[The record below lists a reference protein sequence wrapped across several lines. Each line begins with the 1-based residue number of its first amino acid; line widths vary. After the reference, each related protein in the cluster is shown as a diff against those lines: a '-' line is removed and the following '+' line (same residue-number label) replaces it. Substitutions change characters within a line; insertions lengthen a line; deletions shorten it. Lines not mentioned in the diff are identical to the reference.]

1 MADRKMTFNKT
12 KTANS
17 VLKQL
22 GISAALLMA
31 SSTANALGLGALEV
45 QSNLEQPLNGT
56 IELRTSSSD
65 DVSTVTAKI
74 APREDFEKLGIDYP
88 AYMQNISLALE
99 DAAGGK
105 VLRVRSNDVVINE
118 PFIHFLIRVDWSGG
132 SFLREYTALIDPP
145 VYAAEAPRSFS
156 EPRAVGTDQS
166 YAADESSSL
175 EVESLDEDVSYDE
188 VAVSD
193 PPVEDVASEEAP
205 LIEDDFYSE
214 PDSSADESY
223 TETTSSSTSSSYPEG
238 TDARYGPV
246 ASGESLSV
254 IAQELQR
261 QFPDLSIYSIM
272 KVLFEENPSAF
283 INGNINGLMQGAVLD
298 IGDLDAIRAVDAA
311 AAKEFF
317 SDQVAAWDPS
327 VLSPAG
333 SSDSISVGQDSYSY
347 NDDVFG
353 SSSSSSSS
361 SSAESFQV
369 GASRDTAEF
378 VSSDQGSREGEVLAL
393 RQEISQLETAL
404 ASSELENQELTER
417 ISSLEGQLADMNRL
431 MNLNVESAEMAAVE
445 QTLAEQNTAVSEEPE
460 VASTSTDTDSVLD
473 EFLGDTNTDLDEF
486 GLATESDSQSAVDEF
501 LSDTSDAVENT
512 ADEVSS
518 GASDAVDEFLSDAE
532 SGIDELADSSSGD
545 EFESVLEDATDSE
558 IIEETEETTAP
569 SIPAV
574 AQPESQSFMDKVM
587 SILTGGWLWKVL
599 AGLGALIAAGL
610 ALFFIRRRKADE
622 EFEISMLSIES
633 NSQSLDTMQSDSSS
647 MSASMS
653 ASVASV
659 AESVADKETSFLTVY
674 SDSDAVVQADEV
686 DPVAEADVYIAYGR
700 DEQAEEVLLDGVAN
714 HPDRVDIKHKLLG
727 LYQKTKNVEGFER
740 VAEELYSQRELVS
753 PEMWE
758 EVTKMG
764 KDLSADN
771 PLFDL
776 SIDDLSTAA
785 ASAGLADAVAD
796 ADESAADDDDLVVA
810 DAGYSDTLSFDSEL
824 FDAADSAAADEVD
837 GHSLMVEDSLT
848 EDEDVQLINFD
859 EGRSE
864 VSELDDVEI
873 DAIELDPADSSD
885 MLEFSSSALEDSAPL
900 IDIDDQADDDDDD
913 LLSFDSSPAPAAEA
927 TLDLDDADEQSVGE
941 VREVSDLEIDPDYDE
956 ARTQFELAKVF
967 VDLGDEDGA
976 RKILD
981 ELVASGDTASSV
993 VSDAQALLDSINK

>member
-1 MADRKMTFNKT
+1 
-12 KTANS
+12 
-17 VLKQL
+17 
-22 GISAALLMA
+22 
-31 SSTANALGLGALEV
+31 
-45 QSNLEQPLNGT
+45 
-56 IELRTSSSD
+56 
-65 DVSTVTAKI
+65 
-74 APREDFEKLGIDYP
+74 
-88 AYMQNISLALE
+88 
-99 DAAGGK
+99 
-105 VLRVRSNDVVINE
+105 
-118 PFIHFLIRVDWSGG
+118 
-132 SFLREYTALIDPP
+132 
-145 VYAAEAPRSFS
+145 
-156 EPRAVGTDQS
+156 
-166 YAADESSSL
+166 
-175 EVESLDEDVSYDE
+175 
-188 VAVSD
+188 
-193 PPVEDVASEEAP
+193 
-205 LIEDDFYSE
+205 
-214 PDSSADESY
+214 
-223 TETTSSSTSSSYPEG
+223 
-238 TDARYGPV
+238 
-246 ASGESLSV
+246 
-254 IAQELQR
+254 
-261 QFPDLSIYSIM
+261 
-272 KVLFEENPSAF
+272 
-283 INGNINGLMQGAVLD
+283 
-298 IGDLDAIRAVDAA
+298 
-311 AAKEFF
+311 
-317 SDQVAAWDPS
+317 
-327 VLSPAG
+327 
-333 SSDSISVGQDSYSY
+333 
-347 NDDVFG
+347 
-353 SSSSSSSS
+353 
-361 SSAESFQV
+361 
-369 GASRDTAEF
+369 
-378 VSSDQGSREGEVLAL
+378 
-393 RQEISQLETAL
+393 
-404 ASSELENQELTER
+404 
-417 ISSLEGQLADMNRL
+417 
-431 MNLNVESAEMAAVE
+431 
-445 QTLAEQNTAVSEEPE
+445 
-460 VASTSTDTDSVLD
+460 
-473 EFLGDTNTDLDEF
+473 
-486 GLATESDSQSAVDEF
+486 
-501 LSDTSDAVENT
+501 
-512 ADEVSS
+512 
-518 GASDAVDEFLSDAE
+518 
-532 SGIDELADSSSGD
+532 
-545 EFESVLEDATDSE
+545 
-558 IIEETEETTAP
+558 
-569 SIPAV
+569 
-574 AQPESQSFMDKVM
+574 
-587 SILTGGWLWKVL
+587 
-599 AGLGALIAAGL
+599 
-610 ALFFIRRRKADE
+610 
-622 EFEISMLSIES
+622 
-633 NSQSLDTMQSDSSS
+633 
-647 MSASMS
+647 MS

-810 DAGYSDTLSFDSEL
+810 DAGDSDTLSFDSEL
-824 FDAADSAAADEVD
+824 IDAADSAAADEVD

>member
-1 MADRKMTFNKT
+1 MADRKMTFKKT

-56 IELRTSSSD
+56 IELRTSPSD
-65 DVSTVTAKI
+65 DVSSVIAKI

-88 AYMQNISLALE
+88 AYMENISLALE
-99 DAAGGK
+99 EAASGK

-145 VYAAEAPRSFS
+145 VYAAEAPRSFA

-175 EVESLDEDVSYDE
+175 EVESLDDEVSYDE

-193 PPVEDVASEEAP
+193 PPVEDVVDEEAP
-205 LIEDDFYSE
+205 LIEDDFYTE
-214 PDSSADESY
+214 PDASTDESY
-223 TETTSSSTSSSYPEG
+223 TDTTSTDSVATTNSYPEG

-317 SDQVAAWDPS
+317 SEQVAAWDPS
-327 VLSPAG
+327 VLTPTSR
-333 SSDSISVGQDSYSY
+333 SESISVGQDSYSY

-353 SSSSSSSS
+353 SSSTTASGSSS
-361 SSAESFQV
+361 ESFQV

-417 ISSLEGQLADMNRL
+417 ISSLEGQLSDMNRL
-431 MNLNVESAEMAAVE
+431 MNLNVENAEMAAVE
-445 QTLAEQNTAVSEEPE
+445 QTLAEQNAAVSEATEA
-460 VASTSTDTDSVLD
+460 VSTSSDTDSVLD

-486 GLATESDSQSAVDEF
+486 GLATESESQSAVDEF
-501 LSDTSDAVENT
+501 LSESSDTVESAV
-512 ADEVSS
+512 DEVSS
-518 GASDAVDEFLSDAE
+518 DASDAVDEFLSDTEA
-532 SGIDELADSSSGD
+532 GIDELTDTDAGD

-558 IIEETEETTAP
+558 IIEETEDATAP
-569 SIPAV
+569 SIPAIT
-574 AQPESQSFMDKVM
+574 QPESQSFMDKAM
-587 SILTGGWLWKVL
+587 SMLTGGWLWKVL

-700 DEQAEEVLLDGVAN
+700 DEQAEEVLLDGIAN

-758 EVTKMG
+758 EVTRMG

-776 SIDDLSTAA
+776 SIDDLSAA
-785 ASAGLADAVAD
+785 ASSAGLTGAVPD
-796 ADESAADDDDLVVA
+796 ADDDLLVV
-810 DAGYSDTLSFDSEL
+810 DTDGGDTLSFDSEL
-824 FDAADSAAADEVD
+824 IDAADTNAADELD
-837 GHSLMVEDSLT
+837 GHSLMVEDSLS

-873 DAIELDPADSSD
+873 DAIELDSSDASD
-885 MLEFSSSALEDSAPL
+885 MLEFSSSALEDSTPL
-900 IDIDDQADDDDDD
+900 IDIDEQADEDDDDD
-913 LLSFDSSPAPAAEA
+913 LLSFDSPAAEA
-927 TLDLDDADEQSVGE
+927 TLDLDETQERSVGE

-956 ARTQFELAKVF
+956 ARTQYELAKVF

>member
-56 IELRTSSSD
+56 IELRTSPSD
-65 DVSTVTAKI
+65 DVSSLNAQI

-99 DAAGGK
+99 NTAAGK

-175 EVESLDEDVSYDE
+175 EVESMDDDVAYDE

-193 PPVEDVASEEAP
+193 PPVEEDAP
-205 LIEDDFYSE
+205 LIEDDFYEESGSSTE
-214 PDSSADESY
+214 DSYAD
-223 TETTSSSTSSSYPEG
+223 TASSSTTSSYPEG

-246 ASGESLSV
+246 ASGESLSM

-272 KVLFEENPSAF
+272 KVLFEENQSAF
-283 INGNINGLMQGAVLD
+283 INGNINGLMQGSVLD

-317 SDQVAAWDPS
+317 SNQVAAWDPS
-327 VLSPAG
+327 VLAPADDY
-333 SSDSISVGQDSYSY
+333 DSISVGQDSYSY

-353 SSSSSSSS
+353 SSSSTSSSS
-361 SSAESFQV
+361 GSDNFQV

-393 RQEISQLETAL
+393 RQEISQLESSL

-445 QTLAEQNTAVSEEPE
+445 QTLAEQNAATSDVTEFDSG
-460 VASTSTDTDSVLD
+460 STGTDSVLD

-486 GLATESDSQSAVDEF
+486 GLSTETDSQSAVDEF
-501 LSDTSDAVENT
+501 LSDSGDAV
-512 ADEVSS
+512 DEV
-518 GASDAVDEFLSDAE
+518 AADATDAVDEFLADAE
-532 SGIDELADSSSGD
+532 TGIDEFTDTVAGD
-545 EFESVLEDATDSE
+545 EFESVLEDAADSGV
-558 IIEETEETTAP
+558 IEEAETVETSAP
-569 SIPAV
+569 SLPA
-574 AQPESQSFMDKVM
+574 ATQPESQSFMDKVM
-587 SILTGGWLWKVL
+587 SVLTGGLLWKVL

-633 NSQSLDTMQSDSSS
+633 NSQSMDTMQSDSSS

-700 DEQAEEVLLDGVAN
+700 DEQAEEVLLDGIAN

-758 EVTKMG
+758 EVSKMG

-776 SIDDLSTAA
+776 SIDDLSAA
-785 ASAGLADAVAD
+785 AVSAGVASDAAAEVDGSAAKDEDLLGID
-796 ADESAADDDDLVVA
+796 ADDGDN
-810 DAGYSDTLSFDSEL
+810 LSFDSDL
-824 FDAADSAAADEVD
+824 IDTSDDGNAADVD
-837 GHSLMVEDSLT
+837 GHSMMVEDSLS

-873 DAIELDPADSSD
+873 DAIELDPGDSSD
-885 MLEFSSSALEDSAPL
+885 MLEFSSSALDDSTPL
-900 IDIDDQADDDDDD
+900 IDIDEAESDDDD
-913 LLSFDSSPAPAAEA
+913 LLSFDTAPAPAAEA
-927 TLDLDDADEQSVGE
+927 TLDLDDDHETSIGE

-956 ARTQFELAKVF
+956 ARTQYELAKVF

-981 ELVASGDTASSV
+981 ELVANAGNAPAV